1 MIAAA
6 LGALLAGGPALAAP
20 QPHSDGDNGWAGHGA
35 ARGLAADKA
44 VAVAQPAGYP
54 INGIDVSSHDH
65 AGSKTVNWAAQRAG
79 GDEFAYVK
87 ATEGT
92 SYVNP
97 YFDQDNRDAKN
108 VGLYTGAYA
117 FGRPDLGNPVGQ
129 ATHFVNTLQWSTDG
143 RTLPPFLDMEWPYA
157 SLNLPACYGL
167 SQSAM
172 RSWISSFLA
181 EVKTRIGTTPMIY
194 TNVNWWNPCTGSSAA
209 FGEYPLDISSCNSAP
224 PSVPGWGTNWTFWQY
239 EIDACGR
246 GATRDYNVFNGTL
259 ADLAALAGGTAAPS
273 TAQAGQA
280 VVHEGYTSVFTVN
293 VADGHVQESYLPR

>member
-1 MIAAA
+1 MA
-6 LGALLAGGPALAAP
+6 LGALLASGPAAAAP
-20 QPHSDGDNGWAGHGA
+20 QPSSDTGSGWAGHGT
-35 ARGLAADKA
+35 ARGVAGAMA
-44 VAVAQPAGYP
+44 VAVAQPAGFP

-65 AGSKTVNWAAQRAG
+65 AGGKTVNWAAQRAG

-97 YFDQDNRDAKN
+97 YFGQDNRDAKDA
-108 VGLYTGAYA
+108 GLYTGAYA
-117 FGRPDLGNPVGQ
+117 FGRPDLGDPVGQ
-129 ATHFVNTLQWSTDG
+129 ANHFVNNLQWSTDG
-143 RTLPPFLDMEWPYA
+143 RTLPPFLDMEWPYS

-167 SQSAM
+167 SQTAM

-181 EVKTRIGTTPMIY
+181 QVQARIGTTPMIY
-194 TNVNWWNPCTGSSAA
+194 TNVNWWNPCTGNSAA
-209 FGEYPLDISSCNSAP
+209 FGQYPLDISSCNSAP
-224 PSVPGWGTNWTFWQY
+224 PSVPGWGANWTFWQY

-259 ADLAALAGGTAAPS
+259 ADLAALAGGAVAPVPVS
-273 TAQAGQA
+273 AGQA

-293 VADGHVQESYLPR
+293 AVDGHLQETY